1 MWRPLL
7 VCSDPS
13 ERPLQAVVCLLL
25 EATNNPEFP
34 PPPFLTPMYRLG
46 VNEGTLRVVE
56 LDLCASHGAND
67 GLLRAAAVAA
77 LADPK
82 PSRSIGRSGRS
93 SARIGSAGTSP
104 AIGTSPAPASATD
117 TRSETPPV
125 NGRPPLKRLGS
136 SGPASY
142 PANAGSSAS
151 ASSCAMPSPSPL
163 SSQPEQWV
171 MFYFPYIAGTAELNW
186 EAPCRVDTRDDLVR
200 AHLHVVEATTRVRV
214 PLSVNGYQHHPV
226 VRWRISML
234 APRHL

>member
-1 MWRPLL
+1 M
-7 VCSDPS
+7 
-13 ERPLQAVVCLLL
+13 LL
-25 EATNNPEFP
+25 EAANNPEF

-56 LDLCASHGAND
+56 LDLCASHGTND

-77 LADPK
+77 LANPK
-82 PSRSIGRSGRS
+82 PSRSSNGSSGRNSASISFGSGS
-93 SARIGSAGTSP
+93 S
-104 AIGTSPAPASATD
+104 SPAPASATD
-117 TRSETPPV
+117 TPPETPPQ
-125 NGRPPLKRLGS
+125 RLGS

-142 PANAGSSAS
+142 PSNAGSSS
-151 ASSCAMPSPSPL
+151 ASSSMPSQSPF
-163 SSQPEQWV
+163 SSPPEQWA

-200 AHLHVVEATTRVRV
+200 AHLHVVEATTHVRV

-226 VRWRISML
+226 VRCRISML